1 MPYSAPDVPMITLSP
16 ITSGAIVS
24 VYPAAGPSPTFTSHF
39 TLPVVASRATRLS
52 SSVPRNTDPPETATP
67 RLLGPQQAVATGSFL
82 CVYSHNIFCVRKS
95 NARTML
101 LGVAGEVMY
110 MTPATTIGVVSKLPS
125 RSDPCVYTAR
135 GTRFLTFVVNL
146 VPRAVYTHGSE
157 RRSEEHTS
165 ELQSLAYLVCRLLL
179 EKKK

>member
-1 MPYSAPDVPMITLSP
+1 MPYSAPEVPMITLSP

-24 VYPAAGPSPTFTSHF
+24 VYPAAGPSPTLTSHF
-39 TLPVVASRATRLS
+39 TLPVVASSATRLS
-52 SSVPRNTDPPETATP
+52 SSVPRYTEPVAALYATP
-67 RLLGPQQAVATGSFL
+67 RLLGPQHAVETGSFL

-135 GTRFLTFVVNL
+135 GTRFLTFVVLIVLRGEN
-146 VPRAVYTHGSE
+146 
-157 RRSEEHTS
+157 
-165 ELQSLAYLVCRLLL
+165 RLFQ
-179 EKKK
+179 